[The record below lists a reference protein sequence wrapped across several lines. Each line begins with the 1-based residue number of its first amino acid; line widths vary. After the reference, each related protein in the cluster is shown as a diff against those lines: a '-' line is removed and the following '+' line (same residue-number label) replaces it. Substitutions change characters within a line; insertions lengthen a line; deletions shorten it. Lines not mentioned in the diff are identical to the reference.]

1 MGMGLKGLWMMSSS
15 RSCAMMVRLVIR
27 ATVAAPVG
35 DRMGEGVMI
44 ICNMGGDNHDS
55 EAVEILGFTLGE

>member
-1 MGMGLKGLWMMSSS
+1 
-15 RSCAMMVRLVIR
+15 MMVRPVIR

-35 DRMGEGVMI
+35 DRMGEGAMI

-55 EAVEILGFTLGE
+55 EAVEILGFTLEE